1 MSLVKPNLQTRF
13 HIDFDWWKQ
22 NENDWRIHLSS
33 LLCPEHQA
41 LFAEMK
47 DDALID
53 FVDPET
59 AEVRPMDGL
68 QQTILSHCAHQ
79 PDFVTSQTQLVE
91 GVFRAFL
98 ANGNSPL
105 TPTELS
111 ELLGRPANTI
121 LVTISGPRVYK
132 GIRPA
137 RE

>member
-1 MSLVKPNLQTRF
+1 MSLVKPSLQTRF

-22 NENDWRIHLSS
+22 NENDWRVHLSS

-59 AEVRPMDGL
+59 AEVRPMDSL
-68 QQTILSHCAHQ
+68 QQTILSHCARQ